1 MKRRIIQASLA
12 LATLTAS
19 AAVWASTACC
29 GDLQCC
35 LERVLG
41 CCF

>member
-1 MKRRIIQASLA
+1 MKRRLMLASIA
-12 LATLTAS
+12 ITALTAS
-19 AAVWASTACC
+19 AAVWATTGCC

-35 LERVLG
+35 LAMLA